1 MTERPAPSIVIAVK
15 PAGSASPDITDLAQ
29 TLKERVHDYE
39 IRIVDAIP
47 PVDTGRRSQRG
58 AAEFDALATIA
69 VSVPWEALTGAV
81 ATVVLET
88 LRDWTAKRF
97 RHQEQVVRELQEQEV
112 LHPPPLFALRQPL
125 KQPEEKRSLLRGL
138 RHRISGK
145 QSKTQR
151 RSDEIDVLRR
161 MRDNRIPMAYQHVAI
176 YGPRD
181 QLLAIVEQHT
191 QLGSPRVE
199 IFSPP
204 RWPGE
209 RRRPAEPAE

>member
-1 MTERPAPSIVIAVK
+1 MTEPPAPSIVIAVK

-39 IRIVDAIP
+39 IRIEDAKP
-47 PVDTGRRSQRG
+47 PVDTGRRSQRS

-125 KQPEEKRSLLRGL
+125 KQPEEKRSLLGGFD
-138 RHRISGK
+138 IASAG
-145 QSKTQR
+145 SR
-151 RSDEIDVLRR
+151 RRR
-161 MRDNRIPMAYQHVAI
+161 NDAPMRSLSFAECVTI
-176 YGPRD
+176 
-181 QLLAIVEQHT
+181 
-191 QLGSPRVE
+191 GS
-199 IFSPP
+199 
-204 RWPGE
+204 RWPTNMWLSTVLVVSC
-209 RRRPAEPAE
+209 